1 MLLKQTQG
9 YNMKYTL
16 FSLMLLM
23 PLSSFAGVISFKCVS
38 NDLPGIHKFD
48 AHGVV
53 SIDDNKK
60 VEGLVSLAVEKA
72 QAEHSGQT
80 FDEVRVTGNLRN
92 FSSGENAPT
101 DYIQLALTT
110 ESGYIKSMDLLLDY
124 KEESSSNI
132 VSIDNFSYRS
142 NCFTE

>member
-1 MLLKQTQG
+1 MLLI
-9 YNMKYTL
+9 
-16 FSLMLLM
+16 
-23 PLSSFAGVISFKCVS
+23 PLSSFAEVISFKCVS
-38 NDLPGIHKFD
+38 QDLPGIHKFD

-80 FDEVRVTGNLRN
+80 FDEIRITGNLRS
-92 FSSGENAPT
+92 FSTGGNAPT

-110 ESGYIKSMDLLLDY
+110 ESGYIKSLNLLLDN
-124 KEESSSNI
+124 KVESSSN
-132 VSIDNFSYRS
+132 VLSIDNFSYRS